1 MSGSYDVRMINAKR
15 EPTQCGGTIN
25 IRRALPADGKIIAV
39 FNQAMA
45 VETESK
51 PLDTRTVSE
60 GVEAAL
66 ADSGRAMY
74 FVAEVDGEVVGQ
86 TMITTEW
93 SDWRNGWFWWIQS
106 VYVDP
111 AHRRRGIF
119 SSLYDHVRQL
129 ARREPDVCGLRL
141 YVHGY
146 NERALRT
153 YRKLGMSVTPYLL
166 CEEEWPSD

>member
-1 MSGSYDVRMINAKR
+1 
-15 EPTQCGGTIN
+15 
-25 IRRALPADGKIIAV
+25 
-39 FNQAMA
+39 MA

-51 PLDTRTVSE
+51 TLDTQTACE

-66 ADSGRAMY
+66 ADSDRALY

-119 SSLYDHVRQL
+119 SSLYDHIRKS
-129 ARREPDVCGLRL
+129 ARSTPDVCGLRL
-141 YVHGY
+141 YVHDE
-146 NERALRT
+146 NKRAIQT
-153 YRKLGMSVTPYLL
+153 YHKLGMSVTPYLL
-166 CEEEWPSD
+166 CEEEW

>member
-1 MSGSYDVRMINAKR
+1 MTNAKR
-15 EPTQCGGTIN
+15 EPTPCGGTTN
-25 IRRALPADGKIIAV
+25 IRRAHPADADIIAS

-45 VETESK
+45 AETERK
-51 PLDTRTVSE
+51 TLDTRTALD

-66 ADSGRAMY
+66 ADSDRALY
-74 FVAEVDGEVVGQ
+74 FVAEMDGEVVGQ
-86 TMITTEW
+86 TMVTTEW

-119 SSLYDHVRQL
+119 SSLYDHIRKS
-129 ARREPDVCGLRL
+129 ARSTPDVCGLRL
-141 YVHGY
+141 YVHDQ
-146 NERALRT
+146 NERAIQA

-166 CEEEWPSD
+166 CEEEWPSDGCRAS

>member
-1 MSGSYDVRMINAKR
+1 MANAKS
-15 EPTQCGGTIN
+15 EPTQCDGTIN
-25 IRRALPADGKIIAV
+25 IRRARPADGKIIAA

-45 VETESK
+45 LETESK
-51 PLDTRTVSE
+51 TLDTRTALE
-60 GVEAAL
+60 GVKAAL
-66 ADSGRAMY
+66 ADSDRALY
-74 FVAEVDGEVVGQ
+74 FVAEVDGKVIGQ

-119 SSLYDHVRQL
+119 SSLYHHIRKS
-129 ARREPDVCGLRL
+129 ARSTPDVCGLRL
-141 YVHGY
+141 YVHDE
-146 NERALRT
+146 NKRAIQT
-153 YRKLGMSVTPYLL
+153 YHKLGMTVTPYLL